1 MLELA
6 IYFAVV
12 SIYAVLNVLIVVLL
26 SWDYE
31 AWVKDVDS
39 LESDDY

>member
-39 LESDDY
+39 LEPDDY